1 MTNGECC
8 VIIHRILSMEVKLN
22 GSKIKLVKG
31 MKLYCASHG
40 VGEIVSI
47 EEKEYFGEKMSF
59 CEMKFEKDDLKILI
73 PLKKLEKMGVR
84 QIISKDIAQKIV
96 NMVLNKKA
104 KNAKGIWTKRIVE
117 CETKLYSGNPLLIAE
132 VVRDLFCSIKD
143 LNKSYGERVLFEKA
157 FDRFVEEYSLA
168 LKITFEE
175 AYKTIY
181 DVLNKNYITTVDKE
195 IDEDVEDIKN
205 SADDFSDDDIE
216 CEDDDSK
223 LSKKQKTA

>member
-1 MTNGECC
+1 
-8 VIIHRILSMEVKLN
+8 MEIKLN

-47 EEKEYFGEKMSF
+47 EQKEYFGEKLSF

-73 PLKKLEKMGVR
+73 PLNKMEEMGIR
-84 QIISKDIAQKIV
+84 QIISKDMAQKIV

-104 KNAKGIWTKRIVE
+104 KNSKGIWTKRIVE
-117 CETKLYSGNPLLIAE
+117 CETRLYSGNPLLIAE

-181 DVLNKNYITTVDKE
+181 DVLNKNYITTADKE
-195 IDEDVEDIKN
+195 LDEDIEDIKN
-205 SADDFSDDDIE
+205 SSDDFTDDDIDFE
-216 CEDDDSK
+216 ESDK